1 MVKKVNYL
9 DEEIKNTQL
18 KLSEY
23 EPGSEERDAILNDL
37 NKLYE
42 MKANETK
49 AKTMFWDPIMRNGV
63 QLITFG
69 GMALCYSKWFK
80 DGLKFEKDGTIC
92 TSWVRNLTSK
102 MLPKMFS

>member
-9 DEEIKNTQL
+9 DEEIRATQL
-18 KLSEY
+18 KLSKH
-23 EPGSEERDAILNDL
+23 EPGSEEREKLLNDL

-49 AKTMFWDPIMRNGV
+49 TKVMIWDPIMKNGG
-63 QLITFG
+63 QLLTFG
-69 GMALCYSKWFK
+69 GMVLAYGKWYK
-80 DGLKFEKDGTIC
+80 DGLKFETTGTVC
-92 TSWVRNLTSK
+92 SSWVRNLTSK